1 MVNIVL
7 RGTID
12 SRCRMWREK
21 IVVGLVVLL
30 RWSRDW
36 KAESPRKVTI
46 IPTSVFNKCASILH
60 VSGSFGSYLCLC
72 LSIETWFH
80 LLQVAPI
87 LSAWRKRSVNN
98 RVILWSASTKTIV
111 SSLYS
116 ECTYRKLASRRSKCC
131 VKPIMFAIWA
141 VSGQFSYSL
150 VWLLS
155 TWEFSTGIVREIA
168 RKRNNIRF
176 CCCAAPIIVLV
187 MEWKY

>member
-1 MVNIVL
+1 MCHGQYRL

-46 IPTSVFNKCASILH
+46 IPTSVSNKCASILR
-60 VSGSFGSYLCLC
+60 VSGSFGSYLCLY

-87 LSAWRKRSVNN
+87 LLAWRKRSVNN
-98 RVILWSASTKTIV
+98 RLRQTMVPRRVILWSASTKTIV
-111 SSLYS
+111 LSLHS
-116 ECTYRKLASRRSKCC
+116 GCTYRKLASRRPKCC
-131 VKPIMFAIWA
+131 I
-141 VSGQFSYSL
+141 SQ
-150 VWLLS
+150 
-155 TWEFSTGIVREIA
+155 
-168 RKRNNIRF
+168 
-176 CCCAAPIIVLV
+176 
-187 MEWKY
+187 